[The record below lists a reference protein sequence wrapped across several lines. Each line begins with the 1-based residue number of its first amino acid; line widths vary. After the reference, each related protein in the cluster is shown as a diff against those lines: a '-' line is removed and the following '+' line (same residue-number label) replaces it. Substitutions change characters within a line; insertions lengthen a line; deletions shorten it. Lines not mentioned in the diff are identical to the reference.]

1 VADFKPTPRKYTLV
15 PDVHGDPGGVVLYGD
30 KEIGAITRN
39 EEALIPQDKWFIHY
53 NSWNKDDGHDCEST
67 KKRAFKVI
75 QEEHAAWLR
84 FTTQQI
90 NEHIEGLND
99 YG

>member
-1 VADFKPTPRKYTLV
+1 VADFKPTLRKYTLV
-15 PDVHGDPGGVVLYGD
+15 PDAHGDPGGVVLY
-30 KEIGAITRN
+30 
-39 EEALIPQDKWFIHY
+39 Y

-67 KKRAFKVI
+67 KKRAFRVI

-84 FTTQQI
+84 FITQQI